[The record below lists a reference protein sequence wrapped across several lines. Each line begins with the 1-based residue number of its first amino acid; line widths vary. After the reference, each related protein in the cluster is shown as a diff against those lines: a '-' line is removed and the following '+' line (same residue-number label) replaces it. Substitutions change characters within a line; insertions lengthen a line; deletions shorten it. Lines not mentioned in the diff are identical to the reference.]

1 MMIFHWA
8 NANPDACFK
17 STIETMDYSVGAN
30 SKKQLKYWI
39 FSERLCNWHLVGNLL
54 RSTKETTEQCVKYV

>member
-1 MMIFHWA
+1 MIFHWA
-8 NANPDACFK
+8 NANQDACFK

-39 FSERLCNWHLVGNLL
+39 FSERLCNWHLVGKLL